1 MYSCILFAGKVEKGV
16 RLVDVFENMQAFV
29 GEDEVM
35 KMNAE
40 LAERRDFTVE
50 DIENLPESV
59 RAELI
64 DGQIFF
70 HAAPKLIHQDLA
82 GKLYRKLWDYVDEN
96 DGKCRV
102 YFAPV
107 AVKLVEDGR
116 NYLEPDLIVVCDE
129 EKLDEDGCHGA
140 PDLVIEIIS
149 KSTQKRDYGIKM
161 LKYRTAGVKEY
172 WIVDPIKETV
182 MVYWFEDEKQNCLY
196 GLNEEIEF
204 HLFPGLKVKLK
215 ED

>member
-1 MYSCILFAGKVEKGV
+1 M
-16 RLVDVFENMQAFV
+16 DVFENMQAFV

-140 PDLVIEIIS
+140 PDLVI
-149 KSTQKRDYGIKM
+149 
-161 LKYRTAGVKEY
+161 
-172 WIVDPIKETV
+172 
-182 MVYWFEDEKQNCLY
+182 
-196 GLNEEIEF
+196 
-204 HLFPGLKVKLK
+204 
-215 ED
+215 